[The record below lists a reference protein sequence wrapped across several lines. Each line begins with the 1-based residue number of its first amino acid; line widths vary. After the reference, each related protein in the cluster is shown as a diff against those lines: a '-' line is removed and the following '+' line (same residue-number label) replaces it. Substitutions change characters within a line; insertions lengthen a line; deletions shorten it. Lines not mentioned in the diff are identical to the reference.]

1 MSANT
6 TNRKVDT
13 MNTSTR
19 ITASI
24 IDALNKNPLG
34 FTMEVATGEVI
45 THGMAVGGYHQ
56 DIAGNA
62 FEYWLQWDNDGAS
75 FSVPFETLQEQVE
88 AWLPTIQSAGF
99 IGGWVVT
106 GTLTLDIVKVYPC
119 ISHTEGIADATP
131 FLEGSR
137 LGQQAIGWLCP
148 QFKDGY
154 KEVGVNF

>member
-1 MSANT
+1 
-6 TNRKVDT
+6 

-56 DIAGNA
+56 DGTGDTN
-62 FEYWLQWDNDGAS
+62 EHWLQWDNEAS
-75 FSVPFETLQEQVE
+75 YFSVPFETLQEAVE
-88 AWLPTIQSAGF
+88 EWLPSIQSAGF

-106 GTLTLDIVKVYPC
+106 GTLILDIVQVYPC

-137 LGQQAIGWLCP
+137 LDQEAIGWLCP
-148 QFKDGY
+148 QFEHGY
-154 KEVGVNF
+154 KEVGINF

>member
-1 MSANT
+1 
-6 TNRKVDT
+6 

-45 THGMAVGGYHQ
+45 DHGMSVGGYHQ
-56 DIAGNA
+56 EDGNTNKH
-62 FEYWLQWDNDGAS
+62 WLLWDNDGAS

-88 AWLPTIQSAGF
+88 AWLPTIQTAGF
-99 IGGWVVT
+99 IGGWVVS
-106 GTLTLDIVKVYPC
+106 GALVLDIVQVYPC

-137 LGQQAIGWLCP
+137 LDQQAIGWLCP
-148 QFKDGY
+148 QFEGGY
-154 KEVGVNF
+154 KEVGINF

>member
-1 MSANT
+1 
-6 TNRKVDT
+6 

-24 IDALNKNPLG
+24 IDALNSNPLG
-34 FTMEVATGEVI
+34 FTLNVNTGGVV

-56 DIAGNA
+56 EDGNTDPH
-62 FEYWLQWDNDGAS
+62 WLQWDNDGAS
-75 FSVPFETLQEQVE
+75 FSVPFEALHDVVE
-88 AWLPTIQSAGF
+88 EWLPIIQTAGY

-106 GTLTLDIVKVYPC
+106 GTLTLDIVQVYPC
-119 ISHTEGIADATP
+119 ISHTEGIADATA

-137 LGQQAIGWLCP
+137 LDQEAIGWLCP

>member
-1 MSANT
+1 
-6 TNRKVDT
+6 

-24 IDALNKNPLG
+24 IDALNSNPLG
-34 FTMEVATGEVI
+34 FTLDVNTGEVV

-56 DIAGNA
+56 EAVRNGYAYPVN
-62 FEYWLQWDNDGAS
+62 EHWLQWDNDGAS
-75 FSVPFETLQEQVE
+75 FSVPFETLQEAVE
-88 AWLPTIQSAGF
+88 EWLPAIQTAGF

-106 GTLTLDIVKVYPC
+106 GTLTLDIVQVYPC

-131 FLEGSR
+131 FLEASR
-137 LGQQAIGWLCP
+137 LDQQAIGWLCS